1 MLENALVSGSVSLR
15 TLGEADAKI
24 EYLEWLQDAQVTKY
38 LESRFSVPENL
49 EDVVGYI
56 RSAAVAGNILLAG
69 IFIAEDRHIGNIK
82 LGPIDLNHK
91 RADLGFFIG
100 AKSEWGK
107 GYAST
112 AISLMA
118 DYALQELHLEKITAG
133 CYASNIGSM
142 KALMKAGFQI
152 EGTLTAHW
160 VLDGAREDGLVLA
173 KYKSAI

>member
-15 TLGEADAKI
+15 TLREADAKI
-24 EYLEWLQDAQVTKY
+24 EYLEWLQDAQVTEY
-38 LESRFSVPENL
+38 LESRFKGPENL
-49 EDVVGYI
+49 EDVVSCI
-56 RSAAVAGNILLAG
+56 RSATVAEDILLAG

-118 DYALQELHLEKITAG
+118 EYALQGLHLEKITAG
-133 CYASNIGSM
+133 CYASNVGSM
-142 KALMKAGFQI
+142 KALLKAGFHV
-152 EGTLTAHW
+152 EGTLAAHW
-160 VLDGAREDGLVLA
+160 VLDVAREDGLVFA
-173 KYKSAI
+173 KHSTAR